1 MFNFIIDNPFQISII
16 IYLSI
21 IAILFIVKPAFI
33 FNNPKIYYKFGL
45 AKKDD
50 FKEKRKTV
58 MPLWLLFLLLA
69 IIIYYIV
76 AAYTC
81 HQNQEYYCSKIMSGE
96 LPKLLKEKCS
106 G

>member
-1 MFNFIIDNPFQISII
+1 MLDFPIDNPFQITII

-21 IAILFIVKPAFI
+21 VALLFIVKPDFI

-50 FKEKRKTV
+50 ITKKRKTV

-76 AAYTC
+76 AVYTSQ
-81 HQNQEYYCSKIMSGE
+81 QNQEFYCSKILKGE
-96 LPKLLKEKCS
+96 LPKMLKSKCT
-106 G
+106 